1 MPTQVFK
8 ILGQSNPSI
17 NTNTTL
23 YTVPA
28 GNSAVISSISVCNA
42 NVSTNHNF
50 SIAVVK
56 SGEVLSA
63 KHYIA
68 QNNVVGFLDT
78 VMITCGLTLSNG
90 DSLNVFTT
98 GANTS
103 FGAFGSE
110 IY

>member
-8 ILGQSNPSI
+8 ILGQVNPTANI
-17 NTNTTL
+17 NTNL

-56 SGEVLSA
+56 SGEALA
-63 KHYIA
+63 QKHYIA
-68 QNNVVGFLDT
+68 ANNVVGFLDT
-78 VMITCGLTLSNG
+78 VIITSGLTLSNG
-90 DSLNVFTT
+90 DSLNVFST
-98 GANTS
+98 GALTS
-103 FGAFGSE
+103 FSAFGSE